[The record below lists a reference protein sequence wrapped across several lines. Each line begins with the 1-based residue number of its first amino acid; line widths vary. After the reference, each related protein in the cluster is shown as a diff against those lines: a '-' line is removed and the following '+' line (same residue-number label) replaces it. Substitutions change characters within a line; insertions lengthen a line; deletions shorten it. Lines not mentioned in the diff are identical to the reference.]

1 GHRGRAVA
9 RHVAGGEDQMADGA
23 CLGSVRER
31 LRGCRC
37 DHPALHARTGDVPD
51 QVDFY
56 QSSRD
61 QQAGRANCGARRWHR
76 KIVAPDLVEGSE
88 MVEVAQEDLG
98 PHHLVKR
105 TARGLE
111 GLREIAQHILRLQ
124 LDVGAV
130 IRKARPLARFWS
142 YPGLVIAGD
151 LACRKHPRADLE
163 ALVIVRQRARCTRS
177 YGCDV
182 HGLLLVCL
190 GTMAWVGL
198 GHHSVRSFACPS
210 SRALGNWHRL
220 RMASAATMTSRT
232 HSHSSTSRW

>member
-1 GHRGRAVA
+1 LGR
-9 RHVAGGEDQMADGA
+9 
-23 CLGSVRER
+23 VREAP
-31 LRGCRC
+31 RGCRWE
-37 DHPALHARTGDVPD
+37 HPALQARTSDIPD
-51 QVDFY
+51 QIDFY

-61 QQAGRANCGARRWHR
+61 QQTGRANRGTRRWHR

-105 TARGLE
+105 TSRGLE

-130 IRKARPLARFWS
+130 IGKAQPLACFWS
-142 YPGLVIAGD
+142 PPGLVITGD
-151 LACRKHPRADLE
+151 LACREHPRADLE
-163 ALVIVRQRARCTRS
+163 ALVIVRQWARCARS

-190 GTMAWVGL
+190 GTMARVGL
-198 GHHSVRSFACPS
+198 GHHSVR
-210 SRALGNWHRL
+210 
-220 RMASAATMTSRT
+220 
-232 HSHSSTSRW
+232 